1 MEHIENINQQRYMM
15 HLVNTIVYTSITQC
29 RGHFTSKVMI
39 NRLTNKFEKQLGHKI
54 DHWASYESFHRHF
67 AFKHLIFIRRDD

>member
-1 MEHIENINQQRYMM
+1 MTLSARVSQYDSLHFNPLQG
-15 HLVNTIVYTSITQC
+15 

-39 NRLTNKFEKQLGHKI
+39 NRLTNKLEKQLGHKI

-67 AFKHLIFIRRDD
+67 AFKHLIFIRRDY

>member
-1 MEHIENINQQRYMM
+1 MEQIEILNQQHYMIRLFQYYSL
-15 HLVNTIVYTSITQC
+15 HFNPLQG

-54 DHWASYESFHRHF
+54 DHW
-67 AFKHLIFIRRDD
+67 